1 VDSACYVYAIVG
13 RDTPLPASH
22 ARGVS
27 DLAMISC
34 GELAA
39 VTRRV
44 PAGDSVPVTVEAVL
58 HHEAVVEAMRQYGR
72 TLPVRFGTV
81 FREATAVAA
90 ALMERYETLAAD
102 LDRLG
107 DKVELSLTALW
118 AAAAPGNGEPSEEI
132 PRAGQSAGAHYL
144 YARAAQLRRAETLKE
159 RARAVAEE
167 LDRALREVVVLEQR
181 VSLAPRPRVAIRT
194 AYLLDSAEVDAFRV
208 AFEAVRRS
216 RADVRVLLTGPWPP
230 YSFVK
235 QNAALS
241 SCCD

>member
-1 VDSACYVYAIVG
+1 VDSARYVYAIVG
-13 RDTPLPASH
+13 CDTPLPASI
-22 ARGVS
+22 AYGPS
-27 DLAMISC
+27 DLEMVSC

-118 AAAAPGNGEPSEEI
+118 AAPASENGGTPEETS
-132 PRAGQSAGAHYL
+132 RAGKSAGAQYL
-144 YARAAQLRRAETLKE
+144 YARAAQLRRDETLKE

-167 LDRALREVVVLEQR
+167 LDRALGEVAVLEQR
-181 VSLAPRPRVAIRT
+181 VTLAPTPRVAIRT
-194 AYLLDSAEVDAFRV
+194 TYLLDSAEVDAFQV
-208 AFEAVRRS
+208 AFEGVRRS
-216 RADVRVLLTGPWPP
+216 RDDVRVLLTGPWPP